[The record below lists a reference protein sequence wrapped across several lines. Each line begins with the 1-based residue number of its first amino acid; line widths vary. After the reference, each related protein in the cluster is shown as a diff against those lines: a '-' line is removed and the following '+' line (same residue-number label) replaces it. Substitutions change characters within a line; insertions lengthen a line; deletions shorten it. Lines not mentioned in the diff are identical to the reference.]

1 MAAQYNTMLRKIMD
15 DHAPEKTQI
24 VKKKP
29 TIPWYNDEIKAL
41 KRDRRKAER

>member
-15 DHAPEKTQI
+15 DHALEKTKI

-29 TIPWYNDEIKAL
+29 TMPWYNDEIKVL
-41 KRDRRKAER
+41 KRDRKNAER